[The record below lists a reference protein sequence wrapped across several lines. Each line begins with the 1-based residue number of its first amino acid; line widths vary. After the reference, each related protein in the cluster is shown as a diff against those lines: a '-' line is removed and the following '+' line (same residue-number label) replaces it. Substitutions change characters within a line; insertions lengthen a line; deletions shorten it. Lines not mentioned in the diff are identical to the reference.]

1 MEVATVADDP
11 GGFLGRW
18 SRRKVDAREGKP
30 LAEPVA
36 TPAPVVPPAAALPG
50 AVAPIAPADRPDA
63 APPADAEPLPTLDD
77 VKTLTPESD
86 FKPFMAQGVSS
97 EVKNAAVKKLFT
109 DPHFNVMDRL
119 DTYIDDYSK
128 PDPLPAS
135 MLRQMVSAKF
145 LKLFD
150 DDEDDDKNQTAG
162 SARPVQPRDDADTP
176 SAQSVAHSTDARATS
191 DAPDS
196 PIPSDPDRPAQPAAS
211 PTDHAHPD
219 LRLQPDDAAPAQS
232 AGRSA

>member
-1 MEVATVADDP
+1 MADDP

-30 LAEPVA
+30 LSEPVA
-36 TPAPVVPPAAALPG
+36 PPVAAVPPAAALP
-50 AVAPIAPADRPDA
+50 VAAAPVDVPEA
-63 APPADAEPLPTLDD
+63 APPADAEPAPTLDD
-77 VKTLTPESD
+77 VKALTPESD
-86 FKPFMAQGVSS
+86 FKPYMAQGVSS

-150 DDEDDDKNQTAG
+150 DDEDEDKKLAAG
-162 SARPVQPRDDADTP
+162 SARPAEPRDDADTP
-176 SAQSVAHSTDARATS
+176 PPQSVAHSADAHAPG

-196 PIPSDPDRPAQPAAS
+196 PISSDPARPAQPTAS